1 MFRAPWNPR
10 DVVFAS
16 LLAAGA
22 ILIAILALA
31 AVSGSAGEE
40 SDPLPLE
47 GGELFG
53 VPATIVLFALL
64 EGAFVI
70 AAFSFSVVKYGAGLS
85 ALGFTRPQGSVPYLF
100 AAGAWMVGI
109 AGVLLWTLTVDLLNA
124 EFLVPPESARDLLAQ
139 AGGSFVIAFLLVGVW
154 APIAEEIF
162 FRGFALSGLNSR
174 YGVTLA
180 VVLSSAVFA
189 LAHLDIA
196 SLVPTFILGLALGWV
211 YLRTRS
217 IWPCIF
223 VHGLHNTA
231 ALIAAEYF

>member
-22 ILIAILALA
+22 ILVAILALA

-40 SDPLPLE
+40 SDPLPFE

-85 ALGFTRPQGSVPYLF
+85 ALGFTRPRGSVPYLQ
-100 AAGAWMVGI
+100 AVGAWLVGI
-109 AGVLLWTLTVDLLNA
+109 AGVLLWSLTVNLLNI

-139 AGGSFVIAFLLVGVW
+139 AGGSFAIAFLLVGIW
-154 APIAEEIF
+154 APVAEEVF
-162 FRGFALSGLNSR
+162 FRGFALSGFADR
-174 YGVTLA
+174 YGLTLA
-180 VVLSSAVFA
+180 VVLSSALFA

-196 SLVPTFILGLALGWV
+196 SLAPTFILGLALGWV

-223 VHGLHNTA
+223 VHGLHNTT
-231 ALIAAEYF
+231 ALIVAKLV